1 MVMYLLYFLP
11 HCSQRGDY
19 SSEER
24 LCLLLKA
31 KEDNGKAIANSWRKS
46 IREDFKNIAENIV
59 CPFQSPNQALLQF
72 FSENG
77 MILINMKLNI
87 QVRSKIHKFIS
98 VFIIFSVCSVV
109 TLTISF
115 VFLSIFTKNI

>member
-1 MVMYLLYFLP
+1 MVMHLLYFLP

-31 KEDNGKAIANSWRKS
+31 KEDITKYIANSWREG
-46 IREDFKNIAENIV
+46 IREDFGDIAENVV

-72 FSENG
+72 SSENG
-77 MILINMKLNI
+77 MALINMKLY
-87 QVRSKIHKFIS
+87 
-98 VFIIFSVCSVV
+98 VV
-109 TLTISF
+109 
-115 VFLSIFTKNI
+115 